1 MRAIASDISQ
11 RILTAANNAELGKGD
26 GKYRHRGSAVS
37 RCTREMVL
45 HAMGVPWTNP
55 PNPLHGDQI
64 VFHQGHDIEDR
75 IISYME
81 AAGIPVGC
89 SQMEVTAITPV
100 HGVPVKGHIDGI
112 AFMPEGTP
120 LAGQWFLFD
129 VKSAGTFGYKMVQG
143 DRNGDPKPEHRKQ
156 LEVYAFSTVTDQS
169 QQYDAVRNTRLCDLH
184 FEGFEFGGCMVVY
197 CAKERPTKYMRGGGK
212 EELPRIHTCVFEVEE
227 VDHDVT
233 LEHFDLVEEHIR
245 EGTIPP
251 IPDKADEMVWGRI
264 DKKTGAKTA
273 VRCDPRWCKRYDA
286 CQGKVSLED
295 IIVRED

>member
-1 MRAIASDISQ
+1 MRGVASDISQ

-81 AAGIPVGC
+81 GAGIPVGC
-89 SQMEVTAITPV
+89 GQMEVTAITPV
-100 HGVPVKGHIDGI
+100 HGVEVKGHIDGI

-120 LAGQWFLFD
+120 LAGKWFLFD

-156 LEVYAFSTVTDQS
+156 LEVYAYSTVTDQS

-184 FEGFEFGGCMVVY
+184 FEGFEFGGCMVIY
-197 CAKERPTKYMRGGGK
+197 CSKERPTKYMRGGGK
-212 EELPRIHTCVFEVEE
+212 EELPRVHTCVFEVEE

-245 EGTIPP
+245 EGTIPA

-273 VRCDPRWCKRYDA
+273 ARCDPRWCKRYDA